1 MSAAGKPVSRIL
13 IVRMGA
19 MGDIIHT
26 LPAAASLRASFP
38 DARITWVV
46 EPQWMP
52 LLEGNPFLDRVV
64 AFRRDRRHLHVVDRI
79 EHRLGERHGGLR
91 RRRGYQRGGGL
102 EAYGRIRAQEPCDR
116 LIDGRRACRRWG
128 IGPKRWTAAGQE
140 DGERAGSPD
149 ELPANPAFAARL
161 VCAAAWFFTVL
172 LRTHA
177 IVPPPIPF

>member
-64 AFRRDRRHLHVVDRI
+64 AFRRDRRGITASLRALRSEPYDLAVDFQ
-79 EHRLGERHGGLR
+79 GL
-91 RRRGYQRGGGL
+91 
-102 EAYGRIRAQEPCDR
+102 I
-116 LIDGRRACRRWG
+116 
-128 IGPKRWTAAGQE
+128 K
-140 DGERAGSPD
+140 S
-149 ELPANPAFAARL
+149 
-161 VCAAAWFFTVL
+161 
-172 LRTHA
+172 A
-177 IVPPPIPF
+177 IV